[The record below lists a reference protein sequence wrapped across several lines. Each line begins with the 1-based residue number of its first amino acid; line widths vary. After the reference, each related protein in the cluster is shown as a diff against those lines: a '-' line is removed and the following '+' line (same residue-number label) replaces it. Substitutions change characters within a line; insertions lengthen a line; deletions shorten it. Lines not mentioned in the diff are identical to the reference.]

1 MNSNFT
7 FDNTIEQ
14 LATQL
19 ASSIFQTIQVLG
31 SLVRANEKNYNGSHS
46 QFVSEKSAE
55 VAANLGMSPGQVFEI
70 KTAALLHDIGK
81 IGYPDVLISRHP
93 QELSTNDFQ
102 YYANHVEDGQ
112 RILSMHEGLADIA
125 EIVYQHHEKYD
136 GSGFPR
142 KLRRDEIHR
151 GAQIISVVDYY
162 HNAMERVQRDKSSI
176 SQTAAGQITST
187 NTYLHT
193 TQPRFA
199 QTMNYLNQ
207 RSGSTFAPD
216 IVDAFIAIIENDR
229 RHMGEKT
236 IMRLAVNQIKPG
248 MIFASDYY
256 TSYGLLIAARGEPIT
271 DIAVNRLI
279 SLAELG
285 EIPQKVLVMK

>member
-1 MNSNFT
+1 MNNNFT
-7 FDNTIEQ
+7 YDNTVEH

-19 ASSIFQTIQVLG
+19 ASSIFQTIQMLG
-31 SLVRANEKNYNGSHS
+31 ALVRANEKNYNGSHS

-81 IGYPDVLISRHP
+81 IGYPDTLISRHP

-102 YYANHVEDGQ
+102 YYANHVEDGS
-112 RILSMHEGLADIA
+112 RILSMHEGLSDIA

-162 HNAMERVQRDKSSI
+162 HNAMERVQRDKATT
-176 SQTAAGQITST
+176 SQTTGQITST
-187 NTYLHT
+187 ATYLHT

-229 RHMGEKT
+229 RAVGEKT

-248 MIFASDYY
+248 MIFASDYN

-271 DIAVNRLI
+271 ENAISRLI

-285 EIPQKVLVMK
+285 EIPQKILVMK

>member
-7 FDNTIEQ
+7 YDSTLEQ

-81 IGYPDVLISRHP
+81 IGYPDALISRHP

-102 YYANHVEDGQ
+102 YYTNHCEDGH
-112 RILSMHEGLADIA
+112 RILSMHEGLSDIA
-125 EIVYQHHEKYD
+125 EIVYQHHEKFD

-162 HNAMERVQRDKSSI
+162 HNAMERVLRDK
-176 SQTAAGQITST
+176 TAQQAGQITST
-187 NTYLHT
+187 ATYLHT

-207 RSGSTFAPD
+207 RSGSSFAPD

-229 RHMGEKT
+229 RAVGEKT

-248 MIFASDYY
+248 MIFASDYH

-271 DIAVNRLI
+271 DNAIGRLI
-279 SLAELG
+279 GLAELG
-285 EIPQKVLVMK
+285 EIPQKILVMK

>member
-1 MNSNFT
+1 MNRNNAYSNT
-7 FDNTIEQ
+7 VED

-31 SLVRANEKNYNGSHS
+31 TLVRANEKNYNGSHS
-46 QFVSEKSAE
+46 QFVAEKSAE
-55 VAANLGMSPGQVFEI
+55 VATNLGLSPGEVFEI

-81 IGYPDVLISRHP
+81 IGFPDFLLMKHP
-93 QELSTNDFQ
+93 QELSTNDYQ
-102 YYANHVEDGQ
+102 YYSKHVEDGR
-112 RILSMHEGLADIA
+112 RILSMQDGLSNIA
-125 EIVYQHHEKYD
+125 EIVYQHHEKHD
-136 GSGFPR
+136 GTGFPQ
-142 KLRRDEIHR
+142 KLKRDEIHP
-151 GAQIISVVDYY
+151 GAQIISVVNYY
-162 HNAMERVQRDKSSI
+162 HNAMERVQKEKTPSSQ
-176 SQTAAGQITST
+176 SNAQITST
-187 NTYLHT
+187 STYLHT

-199 QTMNYLNQ
+199 QTMNYLNH
-207 RSGSTFAPD
+207 RSGSTFAPI

-229 RHMGEKT
+229 RNLGEKT
-236 IMRLAVNQIKPG
+236 IMRLAVNQVKPG
-248 MIFASDYY
+248 MVFASDYH

>member
-7 FDNTIEQ
+7 YDNTVEQ

-81 IGYPDVLISRHP
+81 IGFPDTLLTRHP
-93 QELSTNDFQ
+93 QELSSYDFQ
-102 YYANHVEDGQ
+102 YYANHCEDGR

-162 HNAMERVQRDKSSI
+162 HNSMERVQRDKTTM
-176 SQTAAGQITST
+176 SQPAGQITST
-187 NTYLHT
+187 TTYLHT

-229 RHMGEKT
+229 RSVGEKT

-271 DIAVNRLI
+271 DIAIGRLI

-285 EIPQKVLVMK
+285 EIPQKILVMK